1 MNDSIEARL
10 QATLNVIPTHTW
22 YATPS
27 GALTFVNKRT
37 ADYLG
42 LPINHHLRL
51 GLDTGAAWDSH
62 LALLHPDDHDE
73 TRKVWST
80 CLKTGSAGE
89 LTFRVRDAHGAYR
102 WRISRVEPLHSD
114 DGKLLY
120 WIGTNI
126 DVDDLKR
133 AERELRNIIDT
144 IPGLVWVALPDGSN
158 TYVNSRYVE
167 YSGMTAG
174 QVAASGWRDAVH
186 SDDLERHEGNWREA
200 VATGKPHESEVRFRR
215 ADGQYRW
222 HLDRGLPLRDEA
234 GNIIKWY
241 GSVTDIEDR
250 KRAEDALRRSERF
263 LAEAQ
268 RLSLTGSFG
277 WNVSTDEHFWSDE
290 TFRIFEFDAA
300 KVSLP
305 MILQRIHPQDMPT
318 VEVAIAAAS
327 RAEGIDL
334 EFRLLMP
341 DGRIKYLHVVGKAA
355 KGETG
360 STEIIGA
367 VMDVTAR
374 KLTEVEL
381 RRSKAQLTDAQILS
395 HVGSVGMEVSTK
407 RIFWSEESARIYGY
421 APGTE
426 PTPDLILQRVHPE
439 DVHLVRDAIERA
451 GRGEDDFDYEHRLLM
466 PDGSIK
472 HIYNLCHSRTDEAGN
487 AEIAGAIM
495 DITERR
501 VAEAELRQV
510 LDLAPQLVSVNE
522 GPDQKRLYA
531 NRGLLD
537 YLGMTLEEWR
547 QRSAGSDAHP
557 DDLNRL
563 STYIARSRSAGA
575 PFEMETRIRKGDG
588 SYRWF
593 LSRFNPVRDDKGTI
607 RRWYVANTDIDDRK
621 RTEERLQEENVA
633 LREEIDKTSMFEEIV
648 GSSPALL
655 AALSRVSKV
664 AGSDSTV
671 LITGETG
678 TGKELIARAIHRRSD
693 RSANAFVAVNCAA
706 IPRDLIASELFGHE
720 RGAFTGAVERRV
732 GRFELANG
740 GTIFLD
746 EVAELSPAM
755 QATLLRVLQERE
767 IEHVGGTKSIPV
779 DVRVIAATNRNLT
792 EAVAGGTFREELFYR
807 LNVFPLEMPPLRD
820 RKQDIPVLVEYFIH
834 RYAAKAHKAFRR
846 VSKKTLSRLQSYPWP
861 GNVRELQNV
870 IERSVIVSDTEE
882 FVVDGSWLTPV
893 HKLDGAG
900 ALATRLSAYEKAL
913 IEEALLA
920 SGGQVFGPTG
930 AAARLRLPRT
940 TLESRIRAL
949 RINKS
954 RFRPQPD

>member
-1 MNDSIEARL
+1 MNDSSEARL
-10 QATLNVIPTHTW
+10 RATLDVIPAHTW

-42 LPINHHLRL
+42 LPTNHHLRL
-51 GLDTGAAWDSH
+51 GIDIGAAWDWH

-73 TRKVWST
+73 TRKVWSN
-80 CLKTGSAGE
+80 CLETGSAGE
-89 LTFRVRDAHGAYR
+89 LNFRVRDAHGAYR
-102 WRISRVEPLHSD
+102 WRLSRVEPLRGD

-120 WIGTNI
+120 WIGINF
-126 DVDDLKR
+126 DVDDRRR
-133 AERELRNIIDT
+133 AEE
-144 IPGLVWVALPDGSN
+144 
-158 TYVNSRYVE
+158 
-167 YSGMTAG
+167 
-174 QVAASGWRDAVH
+174 
-186 SDDLERHEGNWREA
+186 
-200 VATGKPHESEVRFRR
+200 
-215 ADGQYRW
+215 
-222 HLDRGLPLRDEA
+222 
-234 GNIIKWY
+234 
-241 GSVTDIEDR
+241 
-250 KRAEDALRRSERF
+250 ALRRSEHF

-268 RLSLTGSFG
+268 R
-277 WNVSTDEHFWSDE
+277 
-290 TFRIFEFDAA
+290 
-300 KVSLP
+300 
-305 MILQRIHPQDMPT
+305 
-318 VEVAIAAAS
+318 
-327 RAEGIDL
+327 
-334 EFRLLMP
+334 
-341 DGRIKYLHVVGKAA
+341 
-355 KGETG
+355 
-360 STEIIGA
+360 
-367 VMDVTAR
+367 
-374 KLTEVEL
+374 
-381 RRSKAQLTDAQILS
+381 LS
-395 HVGSVGMEVSTK
+395 HVGSVGMEVSAG
-407 RIFWSEESARIYGY
+407 RMFWSEESARIYGY

-426 PTPDLILQRVHPE
+426 PTPELILQRVHPE
-439 DVHLVRDAIERA
+439 DVGRVKDALERA
-451 GRGEDDFDYEHRLLM
+451 AQGKHDFDYEHRLAM

-472 HIYNLCHSRTDEAGN
+472 HIYNLCHCRKDAAGN

-501 VAEAELRQV
+501 VAEAQLRQV
-510 LDLAPQLVSVNE
+510 LDLTPQLVSVNE
-522 GPDQKRLYA
+522 GPGQKRLYA

-537 YLGMTLEEWR
+537 YLGTTLDEWR

-557 DDLNRL
+557 DDLKRL
-563 STYIARSRSAGA
+563 SAYIERSKSAGF
-575 PFEMETRIRKGDG
+575 PFEMETRIRKVDG

-593 LSRFNPVRDDKGTI
+593 LTRFNPMRDDKGNI

-648 GSSPALL
+648 GSSPALM

-678 TGKELIARAIHRRSD
+678 TGKELIARAIHRRSG

-720 RGAFTGAVERRV
+720 RGAFTGAVQRRV

-746 EVAELSPAM
+746 EVAELSPEM

-792 EAVAGGTFREELFYR
+792 QAVAAGGTFREDLFYR

-834 RYAAKAHKAFRR
+834 RYAAKAHKTFRS

-870 IERSVIVSDTEE
+870 IERSVIVCDTEE
-882 FVVDGSWLTPV
+882 FEVDGSWLTPV

-900 ALATRLSAYEKAL
+900 ALASRLSAYEKAL

-954 RFRPQPD
+954 RFRPRPD